1 MRTFR
6 AQYLAGKPKRALKAV
21 RLIAGWLFPFT
32 APNFL
37 RIWLLKIMGAQ
48 VGRKVYI
55 GRHTIVDPNY
65 PELLTLED
73 NVMIS
78 YGCFIFMH
86 DSSVPEI
93 AVGKVVIK
101 KGAYL
106 GLSSVVLPDVTIGE
120 GAVVGACALVTKD
133 VAPHTTV
140 VGIPAKPVV
149 KDTGAR

>member
-1 MRTFR
+1 MFR
-6 AQYLAGKPKRALKAV
+6 DQYLAGKPKRVLKAV
-21 RLIAGWLFPFT
+21 RLIAGWLFPFA
-32 APNFL
+32 APNFA
-37 RIWLLKIMGAQ
+37 RIWLLRLMGAQ
-48 VGRKVYI
+48 VGNKVYI
-55 GRHTIVDPNY
+55 GSRTLIDPNY
-65 PELLTLED
+65 PELLTIED

-86 DSSVPEI
+86 DSSVPEV

-120 GAVVGACALVTKD
+120 RAVVGACALVTRD

-140 VGIPAKPVV
+140 VGIPAKPVIEN
-149 KDTGAR
+149 TGAR